1 MNKTPTTLIIM
12 DGFGMAPNG
21 SANAVS
27 VARTPVLDRLFREYA
42 NTTLSA
48 SGLDV
53 GLPDGQ
59 MGNSEVGHTNIGGG
73 RVVFQDLPRISR
85 AIDDGSF
92 FANPA
97 YNKAMDDCLAKG
109 SSLHLYGLLS
119 DGGVHSHIEHL
130 FALLKMAKAKGL
142 EKVYIQDRKS
152 VV

>member
-12 DGFGMAPNG
+12 DGFGMTGNG
-21 SANAVS
+21 ATNAVS
-27 VARTPVLDRLFREYA
+27 MAKTPVLDRLFKEYA

-92 FANPA
+92 FKNPA
-97 YNKAMDDCLAKG
+97 YNKAMDDCLEKG

-130 FALLKMAKAKGL
+130 YALLKMAKDKGL
-142 EKVYIQDRKS
+142 SKV
-152 VV
+152 